1 MEEKELL
8 SKIANSNENA
18 FETVFRAY
26 YAQLCTYANSLLKDT
41 SESEEVV
48 QGIFIAFWEG
58 RRTFDIHTSLKSYL
72 YRAVHNTC
80 LNRLKH
86 FKVRQVYKDEYIHQN
101 SEEACITEDM
111 LGGSELSQQIAKAI
125 EKLPPQCQ
133 TVFKLSRQQGLSYA
147 EIAEQLEVSVKA
159 VDKQIVRALRI
170 LREELRDYLPAILI
184 FILFKN

>member
-1 MEEKELL
+1 MDEKELI
-8 SKIANSNENA
+8 SKIAKGGEDA
-18 FETVFRAY
+18 FEAVFRAY
-26 YAQLCTYANSLLKDT
+26 YAQLCTYANSLLKDAN
-41 SESEEVV
+41 ESEEVV

-58 RRTFDIHTSLKSYL
+58 RSTFDIHTSLKSYL

-80 LNRLKH
+80 LNRIKH
-86 FKVRQVYKDEYIHQN
+86 YKVRQVYSEEYKHQN
-101 SEEACITEDM
+101 SEMENVTEDAIY
-111 LGGSELSQQIAKAI
+111 GRELKYQIAMAI

-147 EIAEQLEVSVKA
+147 EIAEKLGVSAKA